1 MAVQVR
7 KPAHEVS
14 CYLTQAEARELRD
27 EAAARHLSLSRYL
40 RQCLLHYRAL
50 NAGADGGM
58 RQLSIALSDIEAR
71 LARSIETQS
80 KRITALH
87 RELQVLFA
95 MIDRL
100 AFILS
105 VHSPEVPDELRNAAL
120 AAGARLYNNWRSA
133 VIEMTDTGAT
143 VDSFNHGE
151 HSEEENQSED
161 SDEPSGDSIG
171 AAR

>member
-1 MAVQVR
+1 MR

-14 CYLTQAEARELRD
+14 CYLTQAEARELRE

-40 RQCLLHYRAL
+40 RQCLLHYRAIT
-50 NAGADGGM
+50 AGADGGM

-71 LARSIETQS
+71 LARSVETQS
-80 KRITALH
+80 KRISALY
-87 RELQVLFA
+87 REQQVLLA

-105 VHSPEVPDELRNAAL
+105 VHAPEVPDELRSAAL
-120 AAGARLYNNWRSA
+120 AAGARLYNHWRGA
-133 VIEMTDTGAT
+133 VMEMTEGGASL
-143 VDSFNHGE
+143 DSLSHVNGAAAQPAE
-151 HSEEENQSED
+151 REEA
-161 SDEPSGDSIG
+161 DEPASDSID

>member
-1 MAVQVR
+1 MR
-7 KPAHEVS
+7 KTAHEVS
-14 CYLTQAEARELRD
+14 CYLTQAEARELRE

-40 RQCLLHYRAL
+40 RQCLLHYRAIT
-50 NAGADGGM
+50 AGADGGM

-71 LARSIETQS
+71 LARSVETQS

-95 MIDRL
+95 MLDRL

-105 VHSPEVPDELRNAAL
+105 VHTPEVPEELRNAAL
-120 AAGARLYNNWRSA
+120 TAGTRLYHNWRNT
-133 VIEMTDTGAT
+133 VMEMTESGAEI
-143 VDSFNHGE
+143 DSFNRVNE
-151 HSEEENQSED
+151 SVEQTEREEA
-161 SDEPSGDSIG
+161 DEPAGDSIG

>member
-1 MAVQVR
+1 MR

-14 CYLTQAEARELRD
+14 CYLTQAEARELRE

-58 RQLSIALSDIEAR
+58 RQLSIALADIEAR
-71 LARSIETQS
+71 LARSVEGQS
-80 KRITALH
+80 KRISALY

-105 VHSPEVPDELRNAAL
+105 VHTPEVPDQQRDAAL
-120 AAGARLYNNWRSA
+120 AAGARLYNNWRDA
-133 VIEMTDTGAT
+133 VIEMTETGAAI
-143 VDSFNHGE
+143 DSFNHHNHEG
-151 HSEEENQSED
+151 ENQAED
-161 SDEPSGDSIG
+161 SDEPSSDSIG

>member
-1 MAVQVR
+1 M
-7 KPAHEVS
+7 
-14 CYLTQAEARELRD
+14 RE

-40 RQCLLHYRAL
+40 RQCLLHYRAIT
-50 NAGADGGM
+50 AGADGGM

-71 LARSIETQS
+71 LARSVETQS

-95 MIDRL
+95 MLDRL

-105 VHSPEVPDELRNAAL
+105 VHTPEVPEELRNAAL
-120 AAGARLYNNWRSA
+120 TAGTRLYHNWRNA
-133 VIEMTDTGAT
+133 VMELTESEAEI
-143 VDSFNHGE
+143 DSFNRVNE
-151 HSEEENQSED
+151 SVEQPEREEA
-161 SDEPSGDSIG
+161 DEPAGDSIG

>member
-1 MAVQVR
+1 MR
-7 KPAHEVS
+7 KAAHEVS

-27 EAAARHLSLSRYL
+27 EASARHLSLSRYL

-50 NAGADGGM
+50 AAGADGGM

-71 LARSIETQS
+71 LARSVETQS

-87 RELQVLFA
+87 RDIQILLA

-105 VHSPEVPDELRNAAL
+105 VHTPEVPDELRNAAL

-133 VIEMTDTGAT
+133 VIEMTESGAA
-143 VDSFNHGE
+143 VDSFNHGGQPE
-151 HSEEENQSED
+151 DRNSSENY
-161 SDEPSGDSIG
+161 DEPSGDSIG

>member
-1 MAVQVR
+1 MR

-14 CYLTQAEARELRD
+14 CYLTQAEARELRE

-50 NAGADGGM
+50 SAGADGGM
-58 RQLSIALSDIEAR
+58 RQLSVALSEIETR
-71 LARSIETQS
+71 LARSVEIQS
-80 KRITALH
+80 KRTTALY
-87 RELQVLFA
+87 REIQVLFA

-105 VHSPEVPDELRNAAL
+105 VHTPEVPDEFRNAAL

-133 VIEMTDTGAT
+133 VIEMTESGAT
-143 VDSFNHGE
+143 VDSFNHGDQL
-151 HSEEENQSED
+151 EEQNQSEENN
-161 SDEPSGDSIG
+161 EPSGDSIG